1 MKITVNIKTAINDF
15 EWVLRVLES
24 SETEYH
30 MDCANKCFLL
40 WEKKHI
46 DNSANS
52 SESNV
57 LNRLRSNFWS
67 LFKNKNSK
75 FVTTTNL

>member
-1 MKITVNIKTAINDF
+1 MNIKTAIKDF

-46 DNSANS
+46 DNSVTS
-52 SESNV
+52 SDSKV
-57 LNRLRSNFWS
+57 LYRLRDNFWS

-75 FVTTTNL
+75 FVTTSNI

>member
-15 EWVLRVLES
+15 EWVIRVLES

-46 DNSANS
+46 DKSVTDS
-52 SESNV
+52 DIKM

-67 LFKNKNSK
+67 LFKNKNSR
-75 FVTTTNL
+75 FVATTNI